1 MTGGA
6 DHIFFSIVGFALSVC
21 LTMKVVIEVSSNQV
35 PQPRIVRVLSNN
47 AVVVTGSAGLDD
59 TTQQVLVGRGIGFG
73 AKVGQPVEEV
83 RDHQKY
89 VQLGKEQAQFLETL
103 RSLDPELVE
112 KCSDAVDLAAD
123 ILGTLHPSVYIMLV
137 EHLSFAVGRL
147 RRGEHITNAIAGE
160 IRAVFPEEFHAAE
173 VVIQY
178 INNSISDVQFP
189 KAEAGFVALHLNAA
203 RTGVSVK
210 APLAQ
215 ANKLAELVGFA
226 RSSLGIG
233 GTGAAVGASTSE
245 NVVHNDGLESTIARL
260 TSRLMAGRFRPM
272 AAAAAIAGQLH
283 NEFQISGQIICR
295 ILGCETMPPEAT
307 GEAAYLAVFLHGC
320 VHDGMGRT
328 PDKRKD

>member
-1 MTGGA
+1 
-6 DHIFFSIVGFALSVC
+6 
-21 LTMKVVIEVSSNQV
+21 MKVVVEVSGSQV

-59 TTQQVLVGRGIGFG
+59 TAQQVLVGRGIGFG
-73 AKVGQPVEEV
+73 AKIGQAVVEAS
-83 RDHQKY
+83 DHQKY
-89 VQLGKEQAQFLETL
+89 VQLGKEQAQILESL
-103 RSLDPELVE
+103 RRLDPELVE
-112 KCSDAVDLAAD
+112 KCSEAVELAAD

-137 EHLSFAVGRL
+137 EHLSFAIARL

-189 KAEAGFVALHLNAA
+189 KPEAGFVALHLNAA

-226 RSSLGIG
+226 RSRLGIS
-233 GTGAAVGASTSE
+233 GTGAAMGASKSE
-245 NVVHNDGLESTIARL
+245 NVVYNDGLESTIARL
-260 TSRLMAGRFRPM
+260 TSRLTAGTFRPM
-272 AAAAAIAGQLH
+272 AAGDAIARQLH

-295 ILGCETMPPEAT
+295 ILGCEVVPPEAI

-320 VHDGMGRT
+320 VHDGMGHT
-328 PDKRKD
+328 PNERKD